1 MLHLL
6 CNLTFGYLPAATN
19 ISLLC
24 SLFIIA
30 FLAMNFS
37 FSEWKIESGKWKII
51 NIFLSLISKFL
62 ILIYYH
68 SKMLSKIKNLK
79 IFNFQLSIFN
89 YFLNGIPNN
98 LSNSLA
104 SSSVLA
110 VVITDMF
117 IPFTKSTSS

>member
-6 CNLTFGYLPAATN
+6 CNLTFGYLPAATS

-30 FLAMNFS
+30 FLAMKFS

-51 NIFLSLISKFL
+51 NIFLFLNSKFL

-68 SKMLSKIKNLK
+68 SKMLSKIKNFK
-79 IFNFQLSIFN
+79 TFNFQLSIFN

-110 VVITDMF
+110 VVIIDIF